1 MGDFAGRE
9 DSRLLTGKG
18 QFVDDLRFDNEVHA
32 RFIRSTLPHGEIRNI
47 DANEAVSKSGVLG
60 FWSAKD
66 LEGHVLPIGQSKA
79 DGGVFED
86 PLFRVL
92 GKDAGFIRHVERT
105 ILAKNKVRH
114 VGQAI
119 GVLVAENAYIAEDAA
134 MLLNIDIDEL
144 PSVVDPILAGQQGS
158 PKLYDWPDNICLD
171 LRVGTGDVQ
180 KAFANAAFTTRRV
193 IHSGRLSCVP
203 IETRGVVAIPELGRR
218 AVTIY
223 SSTQIPHMVKDLV
236 MEVLKLDATAV
247 RVIAP
252 DVGGGFGAKAIPYE
266 EEVMIAWL
274 ALELGRPVRWFEDR
288 YEHFVSS
295 INSRDQLHDIEIAL
309 DKEGVILGIKDT
321 FVSDVGCFSPL
332 GVVQPY
338 NTAAHLT
345 GCYRVPAFDIHML
358 SVVTNKPPL
367 SPYRGAGR
375 PEAVFAM
382 ERILDIAAREAG
394 FDPFVIRQ
402 KNIIKREE
410 IPYKVGIPYRDGV
423 PIVYDTG
430 DFAACLDKAI
440 EISEEFSLRSDA
452 PNTQLIGRGVA
463 CYVEGTG
470 VGPFES
476 AEIVVK
482 EDGTVIVAT
491 GACSQGQSH
500 ETVFAQLVATKLGI
514 DPSFVFVKGG
524 DTDETQYGWG
534 TLASRSAVVAG
545 SAINNACEKLLTRV
559 RAAVS
564 SLWEVAES
572 DLEFIDGVSV
582 KGSPG
587 RTLSWPQISHE
598 FSPRG
603 LFAHQFG
610 VGLHESDHY
619 SPATVTF
626 ANGAHVATVSVDV
639 ETGLVAILDYVVV
652 HDCGPLL
659 DEGVVTGQIQG
670 GVAQGIGAAL
680 YEELIFDD
688 SGQPLNPNL
697 VEYIIPTLA
706 EIPEIRIS
714 HYETISPGNPL
725 GIKGVGEAGTI
736 PVPAAIANAI
746 CDALASKG
754 IEILRVPATPKY
766 ILGLLAKK

>member
-1 MGDFAGRE
+1 
-9 DSRLLTGKG
+9 
-18 QFVDDLRFDNEVHA
+18 
-32 RFIRSTLPHGEIRNI
+32 
-47 DANEAVSKSGVLG
+47 
-60 FWSAKD
+60 
-66 LEGHVLPIGQSKA
+66 
-79 DGGVFED
+79 
-86 PLFRVL
+86 
-92 GKDAGFIRHVERT
+92 
-105 ILAKNKVRH
+105 
-114 VGQAI
+114 
-119 GVLVAENAYIAEDAA
+119 
-134 MLLNIDIDEL
+134 
-144 PSVVDPILAGQQGS
+144 
-158 PKLYDWPDNICLD
+158 
-171 LRVGTGDVQ
+171 
-180 KAFANAAFTTRRV
+180 
-193 IHSGRLSCVP
+193 
-203 IETRGVVAIPELGRR
+203 
-218 AVTIY
+218 
-223 SSTQIPHMVKDLV
+223 
-236 MEVLKLDATAV
+236 
-247 RVIAP
+247 
-252 DVGGGFGAKAIPYE
+252 
-266 EEVMIAWL
+266 
-274 ALELGRPVRWFEDR
+274 
-288 YEHFVSS
+288 
-295 INSRDQLHDIEIAL
+295 
-309 DKEGVILGIKDT
+309 
-321 FVSDVGCFSPL
+321 
-332 GVVQPY
+332 
-338 NTAAHLT
+338 
-345 GCYRVPAFDIHML
+345 
-358 SVVTNKPPL
+358 
-367 SPYRGAGR
+367 
-375 PEAVFAM
+375 M

-545 SAINNACEKLLTRV
+545 SAINNACEKILTRV

-572 DLEFIDGVSV
+572 DLEFIDGVRV

-587 RTLSWPQISHE
+587 QTLSWPQISHE

-639 ETGLVAILDYVVV
+639 ETGLVTILDYVVV